1 MTRRAYA
8 LAVLERAVKTAAQA
22 ALLVFGADQLDAMQ
36 ASWADA
42 FGFAAGGF
50 VLSILTSLA
59 TSGFGP
65 SGPSVT
71 TEAVVEPPLAGERGE
86 SVVAYALAALV
97 IVVLVV
103 VLFRLA

>member
-22 ALLVFGADQLDAMQ
+22 ALLVFGADQLDAMN

-50 VLSILTSLA
+50 VLSVLTSLA

-86 SVVAYALAALV
+86 SGLGLVV
-97 IVVLVV
+97 IVLVV
-103 VLFRLA
+103 LILAVVLLRLV